1 MQRFNERVNNQRV
14 TSIRE
19 LWYNYKSEI
28 LFFVFLST
36 CVVLGH
42 WLSHWIPVELLNN
55 VILPVQHGANI
66 AVCAVGAW
74 LLFGHAD
81 GLRIRKA
88 CAWALVAWGLADA
101 GLLVQDYIYHLPVLR
116 IGSNALNA
124 YELLVCNFLGWILLV
139 YPTETL
145 RPGWLNKKRAMYQLL
160 PLLALVVLD
169 YFIPIDLRWVI
180 AGYPA
185 VLFALVV
192 THLRAYRIWCE
203 ENYSSMDDIDVQWVV
218 RYLLM
223 VLLVGISYGYVALS
237 DNPGRV
243 VTQNAL
249 LFFLFAYGVEQ
260 ILFRK
265 DPWEGVEH
273 SAISCQPSDISS
285 QPSDISSQPSEESG
299 TLNSPQDDQPS
310 NSAANKRETIVPS
323 GKEVEKLRQWM
334 EQQKPYV
341 NPDFKLMDL
350 RAVQPMNRTYLS
362 RFIRDEFGCTFYQFV
377 NSYRIAE
384 AKRLLAEQ
392 PEIKMAE
399 VAAQCGFSSRT
410 AFYNTFA
417 RETGMS
423 PSEWCEKCHNT

>member
-1 MQRFNERVNNQRV
+1 MQNAKIQQNDSVRSEVKNYPPHTGEQVDNQHIIY
-14 TSIRE
+14 IRD
-19 LWYNYKSEI
+19 LWYNYKSEVVFFLI
-28 LFFVFLST
+28 LSA
-36 CVVLGH
+36 CVALGH
-42 WLSHWIPVELLNN
+42 WMARYIPVELLDN

-88 CAWALVAWGLADA
+88 CAWALIAWGIADA

-145 RPGWLNKKRAMYQLL
+145 RPGWLNWKRATYQLL
-160 PLLALVVLD
+160 PLLALVGLD
-169 YFIPIDLRWVI
+169 FFIPIDLRWVI

-185 VLFALVV
+185 VLFTLVV

-223 VLLVGISYGYVALS
+223 VLAVGISYGYVALS

-249 LFFLFAYGVEQ
+249 LFFLFAYSINQ
-260 ILFRK
+260 ILFRR
-265 DPWEGVEH
+265 DPWQNLTVVENDGPTANDSERSY
-273 SAISCQPSDISS
+273 SASGLTGAAGQSDNVR
-285 QPSDISSQPSEESG
+285 
-299 TLNSPQDDQPS
+299 LL
-310 NSAANKRETIVPS
+310 AHWMRET
-323 GKEVEKLRQWM
+323 
-334 EQQKPYV
+334 KPYL
-341 NPDFKLMDL
+341 NPDFQLMDL
-350 RAVQPMNRTYLS
+350 RAVLPMNRTYLS
-362 RFIRDEFGCTFYQFV
+362 QFIRDEFGCSFYQFV
-377 NSYRIAE
+377 INYRMEE
-384 AKRLLAEQ
+384 AKRLLREHPELTVEQ
-392 PEIKMAE
+392 
-399 VAAQCGFSSRT
+399 VAIRSGFSSRIV
-410 AFYNTFA
+410 FSRTFTK
-417 RETGMS
+417 ETGMS
-423 PSEWCEKCHNT
+423 PREWSLQCNNK

>member
-1 MQRFNERVNNQRV
+1 MQRFNERVNNQRIA
-14 TSIRE
+14 SIRE
-19 LWYNYKSEI
+19 LWRNYKSEAV
-28 LFFVFLST
+28 FFVVLST

-55 VILPVQHGANI
+55 AILPVQHGANI
-66 AVCAVGAW
+66 TVCAVGAW

-101 GLLVQDYIYHLPVLR
+101 GLLVQDYIYQLPVLR

-203 ENYSSMDDIDVQWVV
+203 ENYSSMDHIDVQWVV

-265 DPWEGVEH
+265 DPWRNVQRDDVQCTKENLTGTA
-273 SAISCQPSDISS
+273 SAGLSAERSN
-285 QPSDISSQPSEESG
+285 SEQGER
-299 TLNSPQDDQPS
+299 S
-310 NSAANKRETIVPS
+310 NSAS
-323 GKEVEKLRQWM
+323 GLLLLQWM
-334 EQQKPYV
+334 EKQKPYL
-341 NPDFKLMDL
+341 NPDFQLMDL
-350 RAVQPMNRTYLS
+350 REVLPMNRTYLS

-377 NSYRIAE
+377 NSYRITE